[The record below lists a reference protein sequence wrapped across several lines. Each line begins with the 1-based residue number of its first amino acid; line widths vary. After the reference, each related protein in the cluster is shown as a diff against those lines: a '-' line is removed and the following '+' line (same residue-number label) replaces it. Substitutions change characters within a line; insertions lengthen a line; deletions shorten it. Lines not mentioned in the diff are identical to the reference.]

1 MTDGNDAA
9 ADGLSGRSGVQ
20 LVLLLVVGVAGTGIV
35 RRQLGVWG
43 YDLIGPVVYV
53 IGYGGTV
60 VLAWFVWLRPLDL
73 SGPSGEVTYG
83 DDDDPDTIEE

>member
-9 ADGLSGRSGVQ
+9 AGGLSARSGVQ
-20 LVLLLVVGVAGTGIV
+20 LALLLAVGVAGTGIV

-43 YDLIGPVVYV
+43 FDTIGPVVYV

-60 VLAWFVWLRPLDL
+60 FLAWFIWLRPLDL

-83 DDDDPDTIEE
+83 DDDSAEE